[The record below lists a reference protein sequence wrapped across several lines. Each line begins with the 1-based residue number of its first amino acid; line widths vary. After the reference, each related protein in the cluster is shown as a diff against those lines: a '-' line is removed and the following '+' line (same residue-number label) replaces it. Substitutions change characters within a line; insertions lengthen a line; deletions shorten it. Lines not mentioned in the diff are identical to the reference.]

1 MNQDF
6 AVFSS
11 IKLSA
16 AKKEPLYVQL
26 YTGLHQLIQAGQ
38 LSPGYALPPV
48 RKFAAW
54 LGINPGTVVNAYHEL
69 EKNGFLFSRRG
80 SGSFV
85 AEPPESIDQ
94 EPVESIDDMDDS
106 LPDPELPDSSFATAI
121 NMSSISLNPDI
132 VSIKQF
138 RELILKVL
146 DRDQARAFGYQESQG
161 FLPLRESI
169 ADYLAASGVHTD
181 AERLQIIS

>member
-48 RKFAAW
+48 RKFAA
-54 LGINPGTVVNAYHEL
+54 
-69 EKNGFLFSRRG
+69 
-80 SGSFV
+80 
-85 AEPPESIDQ
+85 
-94 EPVESIDDMDDS
+94 
-106 LPDPELPDSSFATAI
+106 
-121 NMSSISLNPDI
+121 
-132 VSIKQF
+132 
-138 RELILKVL
+138 
-146 DRDQARAFGYQESQG
+146 
-161 FLPLRESI
+161 
-169 ADYLAASGVHTD
+169 
-181 AERLQIIS
+181 